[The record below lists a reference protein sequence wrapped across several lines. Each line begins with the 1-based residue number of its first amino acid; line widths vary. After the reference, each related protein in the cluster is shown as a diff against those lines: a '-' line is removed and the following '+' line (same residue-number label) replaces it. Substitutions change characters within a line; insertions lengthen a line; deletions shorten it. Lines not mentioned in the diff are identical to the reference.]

1 VLSISTFIAES
12 CSSSP
17 CVERIYVI
25 GKYTPFFHLSWANRV
40 LVSNANNCTEM
51 MNSTSG
57 SEVDYAEYRQEGL
70 VVDAASSTPIDQLLT
85 LQFESLEMLREMRR
99 YYTNDII
106 YIAFSLSVF
115 TLLCAALVALMAYEA
130 LMDAYMSG
138 YIAIGIISTVYFP
151 LLLWG
156 IHQIRH
162 RSRQRDLYT
171 AEIDARDRDA
181 RQNSIIL

>member
-1 VLSISTFIAES
+1 MSSTLDSA
-12 CSSSP
+12 
-17 CVERIYVI
+17 
-25 GKYTPFFHLSWANRV
+25 
-40 LVSNANNCTEM
+40 
-51 MNSTSG
+51 
-57 SEVDYAEYRQEGL
+57 VDYSVYHQASPL
-70 VVDAASSTPIDQLLT
+70 DDASSTAPDPLLS
-85 LQFESLEMLREMRR
+85 LQNDSLEMLWVMRR

-156 IHQIRH
+156 IHLIRH
-162 RSRQRDLYT
+162 RVCKRELYT

-181 RQNSIIL
+181 RQNRIIL